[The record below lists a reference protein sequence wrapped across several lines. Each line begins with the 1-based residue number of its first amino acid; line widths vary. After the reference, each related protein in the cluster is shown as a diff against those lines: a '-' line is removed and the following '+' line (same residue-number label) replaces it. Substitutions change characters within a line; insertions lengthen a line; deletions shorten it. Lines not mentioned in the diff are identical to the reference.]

1 MLASDVA
8 DISDTG
14 IALHPQQFFEGLA
27 TLFAAGLLARLP
39 GPVLWCLRGRD
50 LFAPALS
57 RVGLHPERLIFCE
70 TWKDHEVLP
79 AMEEGLRCKGLAGV
93 VGELV
98 ALPLKTSRRLQLAAA
113 ETGVTALA
121 IHRWRKHGG
130 SGLDNREPKPYSSTP
145 RHVRAGPAHRQSKG
159 EGAEFHMRAHSRIAA
174 KAAHRNAAAPKAK
187 PATQATG

>member
-121 IHRWRKHGG
+121 TIAGA
-130 SGLDNREPKPYSSTP
+130 ST
-145 RHVRAGPAHRQSKG
+145 
-159 EGAEFHMRAHSRIAA
+159 
-174 KAAHRNAAAPKAK
+174 AAAASITANPNPIARPRDMYVPDLHIDSLKVKARNF
-187 PATQATG
+187 T